1 MRTDH
6 PERVTEDYEAG
17 AGEAERASSRPV
29 FRPRVD
35 ILDMQDA
42 VVLVADLPGVAENGA
57 DVTLEKNVL
66 TIRGT
71 VVPPAADGLQDVAT
85 EYGIGDFERVFT
97 LTDEIDRSAIE
108 ATMRDGVLRVRLP
121 RAKQAASRKISV
133 KAG

>member
-6 PERVTEDYEAG
+6 PDRVKEDYETG
-17 AGEAERASSRPV
+17 TGDAERASSRPV

-42 VVLVADLPGVAENGA
+42 VVLLADLPGVAEDGA

-71 VVPPAADGLQDVAT
+71 VPPPEDDGLQEVAT

-97 LTDEIDRSAIE
+97 LTDEIDRAAIE
-108 ATMRDGVLRVRLP
+108 ATMKDGVLRVRLP
-121 RAKQAASRKISV
+121 RAKEAASRKISV